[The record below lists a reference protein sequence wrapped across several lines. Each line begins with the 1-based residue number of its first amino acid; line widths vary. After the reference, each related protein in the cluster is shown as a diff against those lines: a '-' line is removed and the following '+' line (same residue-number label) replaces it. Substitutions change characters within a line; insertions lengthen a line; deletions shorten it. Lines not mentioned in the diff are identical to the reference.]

1 MGFVFSDPAQ
11 LYQKGMEYQ
20 IDEDWYSAIEMYQSA
35 LKENRSY
42 NLVYQG
48 LAECFY
54 ALNEYDQALTYVLS
68 ARSFK
73 NNDPVLQ
80 NLHGFILI
88 GLNKPNDAKELFQS
102 VLKTYPNNPEA
113 RFGLAEIEILNGK
126 LYTASEMYK
135 QALSRQGENRKALLS
150 LALVSYT
157 AGNMTQAEDYIS
169 RALEYHGDNYQVHY
183 FAAYL
188 SALKGELENAEGRL
202 YSAIQLKTD
211 YDDAYALLASVL
223 YAQKRYEEAI
233 KISDIRISKKRE
245 RADAWYLKT
254 LCLLKLNKSRDAMIS
269 AKVGLSIDPENEI
282 MRVLLEETAIATLN
296 FEDKFR
302 MELAKYHAER
312 GLGFAR
318 RNITDKALYE
328 YRRALKVYPYDVV
341 SREAYAQI
349 LLRMGYPSRY
359 LEQMLFIQSIVKSN
373 KRVNDAVETYSKTL
387 LTSLQTKW
395 KIDPLYLN
403 KAHIS
408 IGLFYE
414 MESVNVIHPEAEKIT
429 QIMAADIFSH
439 NPRLKV
445 TSYSN
450 ESATYTQ
457 AFKKSRAANDD
468 YFGVVKLR
476 ENERDIQLLRLK
488 GFIESLGTK
497 KQSTQNAEEKR
508 NSIQAQID
516 GINDMLSENMD
527 IVNEMEGM
535 LTASQLKIASLASE
549 QRNKK
554 DQVQIYNTQRSQLKY
569 KLNQLE
575 AKTASIKEAAESLKD
590 DISEKSSAV
599 FEFKKQVADIEKNA
613 AEFEQNIK
621 LAGCSIDLNKEKI
634 EKAEKEIKNL
644 EAARIEK
651 EAELRAVTEDIVT
664 ELDQNLRSAGYSS
677 ANRLEAET
685 ALGESLNRLKI
696 FLNGRKN
703 IFSDFAGLHTPAPED
718 VKRFA
723 GNAVESFDSLLQIVA
738 ELETCLE
745 KYKKSSAGFI
755 DDFLAPEGIITK
767 KRAVDA
773 AILQNRQSIE
783 KNRTE
788 IANLIAEN
796 NELSVKIDDYKKTLE
811 NLRISKTKIEANAAN
826 AESQVKLLER
836 QLLSQQNLL
845 KEAEDEIFSETKR
858 LNQIDETLTEL
869 EGEINSLEIQG
880 RKLADEL
887 EKLQNDISEKNSDL
901 ASKRGKISKLTE
913 ELSKANS
920 LLEKFHDDLIGIEAD
935 IRNLKDNFREKYSR
949 DLMEFEE
956 RMFALNISPG
966 DLKTELSSIKQK
978 LEALGNPNLMAPEEF
993 EEVKTRY
1000 EFLNKQIG
1008 DLEKARSDLQR
1019 ITDEITA
1026 ESTELFLSTYNKIKK
1041 NFHNMFR
1048 RLYGGGRAEI
1058 RLTDPQ
1064 NVLESGIEIFAQP
1077 PGKKLENINLLS
1089 GGEKSIT
1096 AVAILFATYMV
1107 KPSPFCLLDEI
1118 DAALDEPNV
1127 VRFVTT
1133 LREFANVSQ
1142 YIVITH
1148 NKKTVLGA
1156 NTMLGVTMEEAGVSK
1171 VIAVKLDKES
1181 EISAKQQSVDII
1193 DEPFIEEEVEPEQGI
1208 YIPPHPSKRI
1218 KTINGQKEEVSHDE

>member
-1 MGFVFSDPAQ
+1 MFLKSLEIFGFKSFSDRVKIEFADGITALLGPNGCGKSNVVDAVKWVLGEQSLKTLRADKKEDVIFNGTEKRKALNVAEVTLTISNEQGLLNLDMSEIAIKRRLFRSGENEFFVNNAPAR
-11 LYQKGMEYQ
+11 
-20 IDEDWYSAIEMYQSA
+20 
-35 LKENRSY
+35 LKE
-42 NLVYQG
+42 
-48 LAECFY
+48 
-54 ALNEYDQALTYVLS
+54 
-68 ARSFK
+68 
-73 NNDPVLQ
+73 
-80 NLHGFILI
+80 I
-88 GLNKPNDAKELFQS
+88 KELFWDTGVGKAAYSVMEQGKIDQILS
-102 VLKTYPNNPEA
+102 SKPEERRYLFEEAAGITKFKMKRLEAERNLEKTQENMRQIEGVLGEVRRSYDVLK
-113 RFGLAEIEILNGK
+113 
-126 LYTASEMYK
+126 
-135 QALSRQGENRKALLS
+135 
-150 LALVSYT
+150 
-157 AGNMTQAEDYIS
+157 
-169 RALEYHGDNYQVHY
+169 
-183 FAAYL
+183 
-188 SALKGELENAEGRL
+188 
-202 YSAIQLKTD
+202 
-211 YDDAYALLASVL
+211 
-223 YAQKRYEEAI
+223 
-233 KISDIRISKKRE
+233 
-245 RADAWYLKT
+245 
-254 LCLLKLNKSRDAMIS
+254 
-269 AKVGLSIDPENEI
+269 
-282 MRVLLEETAIATLN
+282 
-296 FEDKFR
+296 
-302 MELAKYHAER
+302 
-312 GLGFAR
+312 
-318 RNITDKALYE
+318 
-328 YRRALKVYPYDVV
+328 
-341 SREAYAQI
+341 
-349 LLRMGYPSRY
+349 
-359 LEQMLFIQSIVKSN
+359 IQS
-373 KRVNDAVETYSKTL
+373 EKTI
-387 LTSLQTKW
+387 KYREY
-395 KIDPLYLN
+395 K
-403 KAHIS
+403 
-408 IGLFYE
+408 E
-414 MESVNVIHPEAEKIT
+414 
-429 QIMAADIFSH
+429 QIFDH
-439 NPRLKV
+439 
-445 TSYSN
+445 
-450 ESATYTQ
+450 
-457 AFKKSRAANDD
+457 
-468 YFGVVKLR
+468 
-476 ENERDIQLLRLK
+476 ERDIQLLRLK

-685 ALGESLNRLKI
+685 ALEESLNRLKI

-788 IANLIAEN
+788 IANLLVEN

-1181 EISAKQQSVDII
+1181 EINAKQQSVDII

-1218 KTINGQKEEVSHDE
+1218 KTINGQKEEDSHDE